1 MHPARD
7 AGMLEPV
14 GSLIGQV
21 LRRLGLDRRFEE
33 YRAVEIWP
41 EVVGPAIAAQ
51 ASAVEIRDGVLF
63 VDVASNVWMQ
73 ELGLLRN
80 GIVERLNARL
90 GGPRVQRIVLSIARP
105 PRPDAGTPWQREGEE
120 PDDE

>member
-1 MHPARD
+1 MHPGRD
-7 AGMLEPV
+7 PGTLEPV
-14 GSLIGQV
+14 GSLIAQV
-21 LRRLGLDRRFEE
+21 MRRLGLDRRLEE
-33 YRAVEIWP
+33 YRAVELWP
-41 EVVGPAIAAQ
+41 EVVGPAIATQ

-105 PRPDAGTPWQREGEE
+105 PRPDAGAPWQREVEE

>member
-1 MHPARD
+1 MQQRSESP
-7 AGMLEPV
+7 LEPV
-14 GSLIGQV
+14 GPLLAQI
-21 LRRLGLDRRFEE
+21 LRRLGLDRRLEE
-33 YRAVEIWP
+33 YRAVTLWP

-51 ASAVEIRDGVLF
+51 ARAVSIREGVLF
-63 VDVASNVWMQ
+63 VDVVSNVWMQ

-105 PRPDAGTPWQREGEE
+105 PRPEDRAPWQREVRE